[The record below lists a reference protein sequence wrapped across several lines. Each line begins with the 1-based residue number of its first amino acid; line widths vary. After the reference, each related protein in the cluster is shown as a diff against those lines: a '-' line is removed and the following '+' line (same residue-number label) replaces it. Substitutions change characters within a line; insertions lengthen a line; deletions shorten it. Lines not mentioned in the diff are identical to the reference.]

1 MGIMGNSGDLE
12 QVFGT
17 SVGEKAFP
25 VYGSGIARHGA
36 LATAVGKNT
45 LLQGVRAEMAEKC
58 KTTGAVPL
66 GFDGTEYH

>member
-17 SVGEKAFP
+17 SVGEKTFP

-36 LATAVGKNT
+36 LATAVGKN

-58 KTTGAVPL
+58 KTTEAVP
-66 GFDGTEYH
+66 T